1 MRFVVVALVSVAVLA
16 PAGALAKEGVAAH
29 LENPSVLG
37 APTGKRISLVWTLRA
52 DKQSFGA
59 QGVYVRLRGR
69 DGAMSTGD
77 AVEVRPGSGRYRA
90 LVDIPR
96 GGVRAIFIRLKGWTS
111 GPRGTVRADMSFP
124 ITNDP
129 TR

>member
-1 MRFVVVALVSVAVLA
+1 MKFVVVVLVSFAVLA
-16 PAGALAKEGVAAH
+16 PAEALAKEGVVAH

-37 APTGKRISLVWTLRA
+37 APAGKRVTLVWTLRA
-52 DKQSFGA
+52 GMQPFEA

-69 DGAMSTGD
+69 TGATSTED
-77 AVEVRPGSGRYRA
+77 AVEVGLGRYRA
-90 LVDIPR
+90 HVLIPR
-96 GGVRAIFIRLKGWTS
+96 GGVQTILIRLKGWAS
-111 GPRGTVRADMSFP
+111 GPRGTHRADMSFP